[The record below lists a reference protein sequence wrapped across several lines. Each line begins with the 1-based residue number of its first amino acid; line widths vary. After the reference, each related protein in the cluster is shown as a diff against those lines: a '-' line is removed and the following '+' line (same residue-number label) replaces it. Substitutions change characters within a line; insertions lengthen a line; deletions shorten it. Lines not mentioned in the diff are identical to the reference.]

1 MSQRNALILLAS
13 LALCYACYLRADQNP
28 YARYVAEGLR
38 AIDQGSLEPVPGREL
53 FGGAM
58 DGMVQVLRR
67 HGDAHSQFLPEEE
80 ADPLRTEIRQQF
92 GGIGVRLSFEEEPRR
107 LVIAAPPD
115 PGSPAARAQLLPGDH
130 ILMIDDQP
138 TSELTMLEVI
148 RRMRGQPGTKLR
160 LTVQH
165 KHQSTPRTVELIREI
180 IHIESILGDRRRAN
194 GTWEYRLEED
204 PRIAHVRIAL
214 FGDRTVAELNRTLEE
229 LTKGGVEAVVLDMRD
244 NAGGALD
251 AAVAVCKLFLPKD
264 KLIVET
270 RGRRGQLLDRY
281 ETSRDGKYLHL
292 PLAVLVNHNSASA
305 AEIVA
310 ACLQDHGRAVV
321 FGERTFGKGTVQQLT
336 PLESGRSLLK
346 LTWASFWRP
355 NGSPIQRTDDSGES
369 SWGVAP
375 EPQHELRLSPEDYAT
390 YRKYRTARDL
400 LVSSETTVES
410 EAPDT
415 GDFSDKQLRLVL
427 EFLGNKLENR

>member
-1 MSQRNALILLAS
+1 
-13 LALCYACYLRADQNP
+13 LRAEQNP
-28 YARYVAEGLR
+28 YARYVAEGLT
-38 AIDQGSLEPVPGREL
+38 AIDQGSLEPVPSREL
-53 FGGAM
+53 FSGAM
-58 DGMVQVLRR
+58 DGMVKVLRR

-115 PGSPAARAQLLPGDH
+115 PGSPAARAHLLPGDH

-138 TSELTMLEVI
+138 TSELTMLQVI
-148 RRMRGQPGTKLR
+148 GRMRGQPGTKLR

-165 KHQSTPRTVELIREI
+165 KHESTPRTVELVREVI
-180 IHIESILGDRRRAN
+180 PIESILGDRRRAD
-194 GTWEYRLEED
+194 GTWEHRLEDD

-214 FGDRTVAELNRTLEE
+214 FGDRTAAELSRILEK
-229 LTKGGVEAVVLDMRD
+229 LTVSGAEAIVLDLRD

-251 AAVAVCKLFLPKD
+251 AAVAVCKLFLPQD

-270 RGRRGQLLDRY
+270 RGRGDQLLERY
-281 ETSRDGKYLHL
+281 QSTRNGKFLQL

-310 ACLQDHGRAVV
+310 ACLQDHGRAFV
-321 FGERTFGKGTVQQLT
+321 FGERSFGKGTVQQLT

-355 NGSPIQRTDDSGES
+355 NGSPIHRTDDLREER
-369 SWGVAP
+369 WGVTP
-375 EPQHELRLSPEDYAT
+375 EPQHEVRLSPEEYAI

-400 LVSSETTVES
+400 PGSRDNTVGNGAS
-410 EAPDT
+410 DT
-415 GDFSDKQLRLVL
+415 SDFVDKQLRLAVVFL
-427 EFLGNKLENR
+427 INSLGNGP